1 VRTTYYRSQSLRAKL
16 AAWNRCTV
24 SGLTCVRPS
33 DFLIPILAATASL
46 AIGCE
51 KTEATDVSGS
61 AAAQAQ
67 YTVKAED
74 VDLEAVVTLIERED
88 VRDAES
94 VEALLN
100 AEDSPIQLDVDAD
113 GERDFISVHEVI
125 EARTTPSNTE
135 ATVAAGATVDV
146 AVDDGATARFELR
159 VVPSSTNTKPADVEV
174 VVEHETEAPSV
185 VVATLDF
192 KVDVKAEAVIVE
204 ASYAPIVVIV
214 EGSEIERVYVHEIHI
229 QEHHDHHIVI
239 AAPFVA
245 WVWLGARP
253 IYVGHHHL
261 PPGHAKKLGLYWH
274 GDYGH
279 HGYGGHGGH
288 GNTHVKIK
296 SKGGPSGGGNTQ
308 VKIKSKGGPSGGG
321 NTQVKVKSKGG
332 GGGGGGGKGK

>member
-1 VRTTYYRSQSLRAKL
+1 VRSSSHLL
-16 AAWNRCTV
+16 LPIFAAL
-24 SGLTCVRPS
+24 SFG
-33 DFLIPILAATASL
+33 AACDKTETAS
-46 AIGCE
+46 A
-51 KTEATDVSGS
+51 EAS
-61 AAAQAQ
+61 

-74 VDLEAVVTLIERED
+74 LDLQAVVALVERED

-100 AEDSPIQLDVDAD
+100 AEESPVQLDVDAD
-113 GERDFISVHEVI
+113 GQRDFVSVHEVV
-125 EARTTPSNTE
+125 EARTASNTDAE
-135 ATVAAGATVDV
+135 LAAGSKIDV
-146 AVDDGATARFELR
+146 EVEDGATARFEIR
-159 VVPSSTNTKPADVEV
+159 VVPSSTNPATNVDV
-174 VVEHETEAPSV
+174 VVEQEAEAPSV
-185 VVATLDF
+185 VVATVDF

-204 ASYAPIVVIV
+204 ASYAPAMVIV

-229 QEHHDHHIVI
+229 HEHHDHHIVV

-261 PPGHAKKLGLYWH
+261 PPGHAKKLGLVWH
-274 GDYGH
+274 ADYGH
-279 HGYGGHGGH
+279 HGHGSHGGHGGH

-332 GGGGGGGKGK
+332 GGGGGKGK